1 MAYYLG
7 IDGGGSKTT
16 CVVGDETSQLGA
28 AVAGPSNITRV
39 GEARARESLHEAIR
53 RACSAA
59 KIDPRLVGSACVGVA
74 GVSSKDVAERVR
86 KMIAEVIS
94 GKIEA
99 VGDMEIA
106 LHAALGTG
114 YGVVVIAG
122 TGSIAFGRDARGK
135 VARAG
140 GWGFAVSDEG
150 SAHWIGRMAVA
161 AVLRVADEVIDDEV
175 VDRGVSQP
183 TSVLFR
189 EMSSIWKLESC
200 EQLARAANSNPDFAA
215 LLPAVVSAAEAG
227 DEVAGQVLAQAGG
240 ELSKLANI
248 VVRRLFREHKAA
260 IPLAMAGGVFRHALK
275 VREVFCDTVCQ
286 VNPRLQV
293 NRSVVEPVA
302 GALQMARNT
311 AAWPD

>member
-1 MAYYLG
+1 VAYYLG

-16 CVVGDETSQLGA
+16 CVVGNETSQLGS

-53 RACSAA
+53 RACAAA
-59 KIDPRLVGSACVGVA
+59 KIDPRLIDSACVGVA
-74 GVSSKDVAERVR
+74 GVSSKDVADCVR
-86 KMIAEVIS
+86 KMIAEVIP

-106 LHAALGTG
+106 LHAALGMG

-122 TGSIAFGRDARGK
+122 TGSIAFGRDAQGK

-140 GWGFAVSDEG
+140 GWGFSISDEG
-150 SAHWIGRMAVA
+150 SAHWIGRTAVA
-161 AVLRVADEVIDDEV
+161 SLLRAADEVIDN
-175 VDRGVSQP
+175 GVSQP
-183 TSVLFR
+183 TSLLFR
-189 EMSSIWKLESC
+189 EMSSIWKIESC

-215 LLPAVVSAAEAG
+215 LLPAVISAAEAG
-227 DEVAGQVLAQAGG
+227 DELAGQVLAQAGG
-240 ELSKLANI
+240 ELAELANI

-260 IPLAMAGGVFRHALK
+260 VPVAMVGGVFRHALK
-275 VREVFCDTVCQ
+275 VREIFCDTVRQ
-286 VNPRLQV
+286 VDSRLEV

-302 GALQMARNT
+302 GALQMARNVVVRFE
-311 AAWPD
+311 